1 MDPYNQEETNLYSY
15 QNRLKTFV
23 RWPFN
28 EDCSCTPENMAKA
41 GFIHTPSENSP
52 DTAKCFF
59 CLKELE
65 GWEPEDDPEKEHK
78 AHSPACNFIA
88 LKKSVEDLTV
98 EEILKLQKERQ
109 MFIINKNC
117 NEAIAKLED
126 AAKLRRAKI
135 IKSATT
141 TAAALDEVEI
151 IVEIIA
157 RAMIYLVN
165 VGEESVE
172 KAEGPLAAVEVQV
185 ESSSMAAVCGLHH
198 AVLRRVQTLLQR
210 DPEKAASTLRVE
222 RLGLRQTLQRAESVF
237 PFESSAVASPP
248 RGGGTEWKGTGRGCT

>member
-1 MDPYNQEETNLYSY
+1 MDPYKQEETKLYSY

-23 RWPFN
+23 GWPFN

-141 TAAALDEVEI
+141 KNSDTFSDDPSSRHASEIGSADPALQPSAFQDT
-151 IVEIIA
+151 
-157 RAMIYLVN
+157 VN

-222 RLGLRQTLQRAESVF
+222 SCGL
-237 PFESSAVASPP
+237 SA
-248 RGGGTEWKGTGRGCT
+248 TGRRDGVEGNR